1 MTRQSKESIAIHAK
15 QLLED
20 ELFNSAFD
28 SLENE
33 IISKIKSANIDGSET
48 AADYVL
54 ELGRKLQ
61 TTEAIKRALR
71 GRINSHS
78 IQEYN
83 ERAKA
88 K

>member
-20 ELFNSAFD
+20 ELLSSALE
-28 SLENE
+28 SIENE
-33 IISKIKSANIDGSET
+33 IIAKLKAANIDGSET

-54 ELGRKLQ
+54 ELSRKLQ
-61 TTEAIKRALR
+61 TAEAFKRSLR